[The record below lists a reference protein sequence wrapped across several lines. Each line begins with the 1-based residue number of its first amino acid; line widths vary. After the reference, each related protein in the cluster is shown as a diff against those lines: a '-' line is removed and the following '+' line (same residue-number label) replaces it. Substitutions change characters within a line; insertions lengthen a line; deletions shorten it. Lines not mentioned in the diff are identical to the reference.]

1 MAGLLSWG
9 SIYPLGMYFK
19 NITISGKK
27 EKKIFFIKILNW
39 IRNDVKQNFKLTN
52 SLL

>member
-19 NITISGKK
+19 IIRIS
-27 EKKIFFIKILNW
+27 EKKKKIVLYGDTKLRVGTTLNK
-39 IRNDVKQNFKLTN
+39 ISN
-52 SLL
+52 